1 MEEAEKVVELEVD
14 ELFVGLT
21 RPATV
26 FGVHF
31 TAFVVEMIVVGCVF
45 LAIGNPIW
53 LLLFIPTH
61 GFLYLL
67 SASDPGRFDS
77 LTKYGLING
86 RCLNRMFWKA
96 TSFSPLAY
104 TALPKSKKSRN
115 FASAKK

>member
-1 MEEAEKVVELEVD
+1 MDEIEKTVDLEVD

-31 TAFVVEMIVVGCVF
+31 TAFVGEMIVIGCVF

-53 LLLFIPTH
+53 LALFIPTH

-77 LTKYGLING
+77 LAKYALING

-96 TSFSPLAY
+96 TSFSPMGNV
-104 TALPKSKKSRN
+104 ALPRSTKSKN